1 MDRMTVYALALI
13 ACGIVGLWRWWTQ
26 RHTQHQQQNGSALA
40 VQKPWQYPVPIADS
54 TFDLEKT
61 EPPRYR
67 AFRYTYH
74 RHTIDVR
81 KLDANSWVILDKD
94 WPTYHRVKVARLAER
109 GNKIVQTLPP
119 AKAAA
124 YELCQDLSEFLSR
137 RYPQVYSIER
147 SQKDALGWNGEGSI
161 TKIQMPALGASYD
174 LTKEDPLTIAGLI
187 QPADVNILV
196 KGEDGYY
203 QLVAMM
209 LGIGGGQ
216 RLKDK
221 LGKGLA
227 GLHFDGHIPHY
238 AEQLQR
244 PLDRFLA
251 KLKVESPIHR
261 NTTGISIH
269 DDFHWPTLTMG
280 PEDDWDPQLRG
291 PGVGTASHGVWQPP
305 GPIADISQ
313 LWFRQ
318 ERQVLRR
325 LPKSGAVVWMVH
337 TYIEPIAEVAIEPG
351 VPGRM
356 ASLVRSWGPELAE
369 HKGRHLY
376 EGVLLPYLDDLHKQQ
391 VRDGTC
397 ADGELPSKFPW

>member
-1 MDRMTVYALALI
+1 MCILRRDADS
-13 ACGIVGLWRWWTQ
+13 CQ
-26 RHTQHQQQNGSALA
+26 E
-40 VQKPWQYPVPIADS
+40 PWEYPEPIADS

-61 EPPRYR
+61 EPPRFR

-81 KLDANSWVILDKD
+81 KLDGNSWVILDKD
-94 WPTYHRVKVARLAER
+94 WPLYHHTKVKRLAER
-109 GNKIVQTLPP
+109 GDKIVKTLPP

-124 YELCQDLSEFLSR
+124 HELCQDLGEFLSR

-147 SQKDALGWNGEGSI
+147 SQKNTLGWKGQGSI
-161 TKIQMPALGASYD
+161 IKIDMPALGASYD
-174 LTKEDPLTIAGLI
+174 LTKEDPLTVAGLL
-187 QPADVNILV
+187 QPADINILT
-196 KGEDGYY
+196 KGDDGYY

-221 LGKGLA
+221 LGSNLA
-227 GLHFDGHIPHY
+227 DLHFDGHIPHY

-244 PLDRFLA
+244 PLDRFLN

-261 NTTGISIH
+261 NTTGITIH
-269 DDFHWPTLTMG
+269 DDFHWPKFTMG
-280 PEDDWDPQLRG
+280 PEDDWDPKIRG
-291 PGVGTASHGVWQPP
+291 PGVGTPSYGKWQPP
-305 GPIADISQ
+305 GPITDISQ

-325 LPKSGAVVWMVH
+325 LPKSGAIVWMVH
-337 TYIEPIAEVAIEPG
+337 TYIEPMEAVAQEAG

-356 ASLVRSWGPELAE
+356 ASLVRSWGPVLAE
-369 HKGRHLY
+369 
-376 EGVLLPYLDDLHKQQ
+376 
-391 VRDGTC
+391 
-397 ADGELPSKFPW
+397 